1 MTNFLDTSCNIFA
14 RWPLEELS
22 SGPIIFKPVFRWLL
36 TRTRSIKQVTGTQFP
51 RVLPIYDLLFTPVIG
66 EYDVNLEMQF
76 GYTSGISFLSPLHPA
91 PHHATLITSSMSLL
105 RPFKA
110 TELFKPSNRTFNLN
124 YEVTLDSFLKQPRYP
139 VRNSLS

>member
-1 MTNFLDTSCNIFA
+1 M
-14 RWPLEELS
+14 
-22 SGPIIFKPVFRWLL
+22 FRWLL

-51 RVLPIYDLLFTPVIG
+51 RVLPIYDLLFTPVI
-66 EYDVNLEMQF
+66 
-76 GYTSGISFLSPLHPA
+76 A

-139 VRNSLS
+139 TIRQRLLLQPRLSVAGFMLCTRGSQWAANGLQSIVFAYPISRPMTCSSSSLQSRRKS